1 MKKRLLMIAALML
14 TFVGSSFA
22 LNVGDYAYNK
32 TQRLKITGANLVT
45 NGNFANAR
53 DGWTDAEGN
62 ALSAE
67 IWDFV
72 EGVGPN
78 GENVLQSLGSGSALC
93 NKWVLPEAGGYVVK
107 YDIKGSTTNAIR
119 TSSVGANYC
128 DFFLMPDGALTKVA
142 STEEAPVVSVAAEGV
157 GYKDEGQNIV

>member
-53 DGWTDAEGN
+53 DVRNFMEH
-62 ALSAE
+62 
-67 IWDFV
+67 
-72 EGVGPN
+72 
-78 GENVLQSLGSGSALC
+78 
-93 NKWVLPEAGGYVVK
+93 
-107 YDIKGSTTNAIR
+107 AISNHATR
-119 TSSVGANYC
+119 
-128 DFFLMPDGALTKVA
+128 
-142 STEEAPVVSVAAEGV
+142 VVSMEGAR
-157 GYKDEGQNIV
+157 GNKELLATIEPEDLQDWD